1 MNGFRAGM
9 GAAVV
14 AGVAILVLA
23 GAALAGYQ
31 VGGYGGTTDQMES
44 ISFRAEDE
52 KVRRVATTVYAEC
65 ADATRQRITV
75 ERGRT
80 DVIDDKFA
88 LELEG
93 ASDLRVEITGR
104 LRGERAAGRIVATMK
119 PPGTICRA
127 DLRWAAALK
136 PGA

>member
-1 MNGFRAGM
+1 M

-14 AGVAILVLA
+14 AAVAVLA
-23 GAALAGYQ
+23 PAGVALAGYQ
-31 VGGYGGTTDQMES
+31 VGGYSGTTEQMES
-44 ISFRAEDE
+44 VSFRAEDE
-52 KVRRVATTVYAEC
+52 KVRRVATTIYAEC

-80 DVIDDKFA
+80 DVVDDKFA

-93 ASDLRVEITGR
+93 GSDLRVEIAGR
-104 LRGERAAGRIVATMK
+104 LRGERAAGRMVASMR
-119 PPGTICRA
+119 PPGTICKA